1 MTPQLTIGLDFD
13 DTFTADPD
21 FWIKFIELARSFGHV
36 VICVS
41 GRRETF
47 DNRRKLE
54 SALPDG
60 VKVLL
65 SYDQPKADYARE
77 NGYIVDIWIDDKPGM
92 I

>member
-1 MTPQLTIGLDFD
+1 MTAQLTIGLDFD

-21 FWIKFIELARSFGHV
+21 FWTKFIELAISFGHT
-36 VICVS
+36 VICIS

-47 DNRRKLE
+47 DNRRELE

-60 VKVLL
+60 IKVLL
-65 SYDQPKADYARE
+65 SYDQPKADHARE
-77 NGYIVDIWIDDKPGM
+77 KGYIVDIWIDDKPGM